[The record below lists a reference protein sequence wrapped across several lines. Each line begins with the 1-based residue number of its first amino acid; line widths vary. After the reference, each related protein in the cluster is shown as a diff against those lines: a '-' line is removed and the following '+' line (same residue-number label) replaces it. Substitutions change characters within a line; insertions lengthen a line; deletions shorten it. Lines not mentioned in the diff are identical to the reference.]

1 MKALL
6 SWLRL
11 QCYCWE
17 NQSHSDSFLYD
28 LFFSP
33 WRFQALSLSSTFS
46 SFTATGLD
54 VCVFSSI
61 VLGSWWALSTWKL
74 PIFLFRGYFLISF
87 ITPPRTSDIIWC
99 LSESP
104 VWTLD
109 FLNWSSNFLHFSLL
123 FSIFLFCFLE
133 DFLYFIF
140 QLFYWF
146 SLPHFCDQELSSRL
160 RALLLF
166 FECSLCKACCS
177 CSRVARSSL
186 ISLAI
191 LIMFTMFPFSV

>member
-6 SWLRL
+6 SWLHL

-33 WRFQALSLSSTFS
+33 WRFQALSLSSTFW

-54 VCVFSSI
+54 VRVFSSI

-87 ITPPRTSDIIWC
+87 ITPPDIRHHLMSFWKSC
-99 LSESP
+99 LDVGLP
-104 VWTLD
+104 QLVLQ
-109 FLNWSSNFLHFSLL
+109 FSSL
-123 FSIFLFCFLE
+123 FST
-133 DFLYFIF
+133 IF
-140 QLFYWF
+140 QLSFLF
-146 SLPHFCDQELSSRL
+146 SGRFPLLYLP
-160 RALLLF
+160 ALLLIF
-166 FECSLCKACCS
+166 SPPFL
-177 CSRVARSSL
+177 RSG
-186 ISLAI
+186 AI
-191 LIMFTMFPFSV
+191 KPSKSPSFILWMFAL